1 MHSRR
6 SGIKIMG
13 RLIGLIKPLILIMLF
28 AVTLG
33 VTGYLCAILLTV
45 YAAAGILL
53 VLDFPL
59 PFFFPA
65 SIKGIFIVM
74 AVLSLLRGILHYGE
88 QDCNHYIAF
97 KLLADIRGKVFQA
110 LRALCP
116 AKLEGRDK
124 GNLISVITSD
134 IELLEVFYAHT
145 ISPVC
150 IAFLS
155 SLFMVLF
162 MGSIHPFCGLLAFAG
177 YVTVGVLLPVW
188 NSKRGSLAG
197 VEYRSQFGMLNS
209 FILDS
214 LRGLRETIQ
223 YGQERTRLMELE
235 EGSEQLSRCQST
247 LKKLEGSSAAVTGAC
262 MTGFSFIMLFL
273 TLWLNQKG
281 AIGFDGAVLATVAT
295 MSSFGP
301 VIALSG
307 LSNNL
312 NQTLACGE
320 RVLSVLEEAPEVW
333 QVSGKPE
340 TDFFGAAADHV
351 TFSYE
356 EETVL
361 NDISMDIPKKKIIGI
376 HGKSG
381 SGKSTLLKLFMRFWD
396 VKEGQIL
403 VSGRNVKDINTN
415 DLRNMEGYVTQD
427 TVLFCDTIAN
437 NISVGRAGASR
448 EEIMEAARKASL
460 HDFISSLPD
469 GYDTSVGELGDRL
482 SGGERQRIGIARA
495 FLHNAPLLL
504 LDEPTS
510 NLDSLNEGII
520 LKALKE
526 EREERTVVIV
536 SHRAST
542 MNVADEI
549 WEMDGARIS

>member
-340 TDFFGAAADHV
+340 TGFFGAAADHV

-536 SHRAST
+536 SHRTST

>member
-33 VTGYLCAILLTV
+33 VTGYLCAIFLTV

-59 PFFFPA
+59 PFLFPA

-188 NSKRGSLAG
+188 NSKRGALAG

-340 TDFFGAAADHV
+340 TGFFGAAADHV

-536 SHRAST
+536 SHRTST

>member
-65 SIKGIFIVM
+65 SLKGIFIVM

-235 EGSEQLSRCQST
+235 EGSEELSRCQST

-340 TDFFGAAADHV
+340 TGFFGAAADHV

>member
-273 TLWLNQKG
+273 TLWLNQKE

-340 TDFFGAAADHV
+340 TGFFGAAADHV

>member
-197 VEYRSQFGMLNS
+197 VQYRSQFGMLNS

-273 TLWLNQKG
+273 TLWLNQKE

-340 TDFFGAAADHV
+340 TGFFGAAADHV

-448 EEIMEAARKASL
+448 EEIMEAAKKASL